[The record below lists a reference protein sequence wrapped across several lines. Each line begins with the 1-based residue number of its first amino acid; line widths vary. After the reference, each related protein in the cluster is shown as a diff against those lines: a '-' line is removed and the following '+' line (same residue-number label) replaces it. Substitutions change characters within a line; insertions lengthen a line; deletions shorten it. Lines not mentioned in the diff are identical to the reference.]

1 MNRPNQ
7 YIRIQILY
15 YKKYILY
22 IITRKIR
29 NFGEN
34 ITQKPNLNTM
44 KKTFRGIFIAILSLG
59 CSVAFAQVATP
70 THKIDKTF
78 TIPTPNYK
86 ISPYTGLDRQGWIDA
101 AEYLLEGAF
110 TYVRNIDD
118 PMYFPKQFEKTY
130 PRDKGGVITAKL
142 EGFCRTL
149 FLAAPLLRE
158 NPDLTLNGIKV
169 ADYYRHQLLNLL
181 DPKSPSYVKPLGKN
195 GGPSQTLVEFGALAI
210 SLSTAKNVLWDP
222 LTQEQKDKLA
232 ATMLSYGNGPTI
244 GSNWMFFNVFV
255 ISFFKQEGYK
265 VNDWRMEDCLKKL
278 LALYRGEGWY
288 NDAPAYDYYSM
299 WAFQMYGPIWAQ
311 MYGHFYPEYAAQFMK
326 NQADLIDN
334 YPYMFN
340 AEGKMNMWGRSIP
353 YRFGAV
359 VPLALLGY
367 QTDKDINFG
376 WMRRI
381 ASSTLL
387 QFIQNPNLLEDNVP
401 TLGFYGP
408 FEPAVQIYSCR
419 GSVYW
424 CAKAFLSLL
433 LPADNPFWAAKEN
446 NGPWDKEFKK
456 DHVYNKFQ
464 PATNLLITDYPNVGG
479 SEMRSWCH
487 ETVAKDWQKFRSSE
501 NYNKLAYHTEFPWM
515 ADGKNGEVSMNYAT
529 KNAKGE
535 WEVLRLYTF
544 KSFEDGI
551 YRRDAVLETNLNIKY
566 NLADIP
572 LPNGVLRIDRVSV
585 PSPTDIRLGHYTLSE
600 TFGKPV
606 IESKSNKV
614 PEATIISNGEYSL
627 AMVNLTNWD
636 KTEVLHPEGIHPVTY
651 KCGLIQNEKHIQ
663 NEEVMVT
670 LMLWKK
676 GDKQFSK
683 KELTPVKSV
692 KIADDKSSVIVT
704 FADKS
709 VKTVKF

>member
-1 MNRPNQ
+1 
-7 YIRIQILY
+7 
-15 YKKYILY
+15 
-22 IITRKIR
+22 
-29 NFGEN
+29 
-34 ITQKPNLNTM
+34 M
-44 KKTFRGIFIAILSLG
+44 KKTFKSILVALFIITSMA
-59 CSVAFAQVATP
+59 AHAQVATP
-70 THKIDKTF
+70 TRKIDQTF
-78 TIPTPNYK
+78 TIPTPDYK
-86 ISPYTGLDRQGWIDA
+86 LSPYTGMTRQGWIDA
-101 AEYLLEGAF
+101 ATYLLDGAF
-110 TYVRNIDD
+110 TYIRDIDD

-130 PRDKGGVITAKL
+130 PRNDGQIPTAKL

-169 ADYYRHQLLNLL
+169 GDYYRHQLLNLIN
-181 DPKSPSYVKPLGKN
+181 PNSPSYIKPLGKN
-195 GGPSQTLVEFGALAI
+195 GGPSQILVEFGALAI
-210 SLSTAKNVLWDP
+210 SLTTAKNVLWDP
-222 LTQEQKDKLA
+222 LTQEQKDQLA

-255 ISFFKQEGYK
+255 ISFFKEQGYK

-299 WAFQMYGPIWAQ
+299 WAFQMYGPIWAHT
-311 MYGHFYPEYAAQFMK
+311 YGHFYPEYAEQFMK

-367 QTDKDINFG
+367 QTDKNINYG

-387 QFIQNPNLLEDNVP
+387 QFVQNPALLEDNVP

-424 CAKAFLSLL
+424 CAKAFLALL
-433 LPADNPFWAAKEN
+433 IPADNPFWTAKEN
-446 NGPWDKEFKK
+446 NGPWDKQFKK
-456 DHVYNKFQ
+456 NNVYNKFQ

-487 ETVAKDWQKFRSSE
+487 ETVAGDWQKFRSSE

-515 ADGKNGEVSMNYAT
+515 ADGANGEVSMNYAT
-529 KNAKGE
+529 LNGKNQ

-544 KSFEDGI
+544 KSFENGI
-551 YRRDAVLETNLNIKY
+551 YRRDAELETNRDIKY

-572 LPNGVLRIDRVSV
+572 LPNGVLRVDKVSV
-585 PSPTDIRLGHYTLSE
+585 PAATSIRLGHYTLPEVGGQPVTE
-600 TFGKPV
+600 T
-606 IESKSNKV
+606 KSAKV
-614 PEATIISNGEYSL
+614 PGATIISNGEYSL
-627 AMVNLTNWD
+627 AMVNLTDWN
-636 KTEVLHPEGIHPVTY
+636 KTSVLHPEGIHPVSNT
-651 KCGLIQNEKHIQ
+651 CGLIMNEKQ
-663 NEEVMVT
+663 VQSEEVMVT

-676 GDKQFSK
+676 GKKTFSK

-692 KIADDKSSVIVT
+692 TISDDKKTITIVM
-704 FADKS
+704 ADKS
-709 VKTVKF
+709 VKQVNF

>member
-1 MNRPNQ
+1 MTTQYDNQ
-7 YIRIQILY
+7 QLLHNIMKRNTLRSILTA
-15 YKKYILY
+15 LWLV
-22 IITRKIR
+22 
-29 NFGEN
+29 
-34 ITQKPNLNTM
+34 PAM
-44 KKTFRGIFIAILSLG
+44 
-59 CSVAFAQVATP
+59 SVMAQVATP
-70 THKIDKTF
+70 THQIEPTF

-86 ISPYTGLDRQGWIDA
+86 VSPYTGLDRQGWIDA
-101 AEYLLEGAF
+101 AEYLLDGAF
-110 TYVRNIDD
+110 TYIRDIDD
-118 PMYFPKQFEKTY
+118 PMYFPKQFDKTY
-130 PRDKGGVITAKL
+130 PNNPGQIPTAKL

-169 ADYYRHQLLNLL
+169 ADYYRHQLLNLIN
-181 DPKSPSYVKPLGKN
+181 PNSPSYIKHRAPN
-195 GGPSQTLVEFGALAI
+195 GGPSQILVEFGALAI

-222 LTQEQKDKLA
+222 LTQAQKDELA

-255 ISFFKQEGYK
+255 ISFFKEQGYE

-340 AEGKMNMWGRSIP
+340 AEGRMNMWGRSIP

-367 QTDKDINFG
+367 QDNADINYG

-387 QFIQNPNLLEDNVP
+387 QFLQHPALLEDNVP

-424 CAKAFLSLL
+424 CGKAFLALL
-433 LPADNPFWAAKEN
+433 LPADNPFWTAKEN
-446 NGPWDKEFKK
+446 NGPWDKEFKNNK
-456 DHVYNKFQ
+456 VYNKFQ

-515 ADGKNGEVSMNYAT
+515 ADGKHGEVSMNYAT
-529 KNAKGE
+529 KNGKGQ

-544 KSFEDGI
+544 KSFEEGI
-551 YRRDAVLETNLNIKY
+551 YRRDAVLETDDKVAY
-566 NLADIP
+566 RLADIP
-572 LPNGVLRIDRVSV
+572 LPNGVLRVDKVSV
-585 PSPTDIRLGHYTLSE
+585 PNPTTIRLGHYTLPKID
-600 TFGKPV
+600 GKSFS
-606 IESKSNKV
+606 IENSKKV
-614 PEATIISNGEYSL
+614 PEATIIGNGEYKL
-627 AMVNLTNWD
+627 ATVPLYGWD
-636 KTEVLHPEGIHPVTY
+636 ATTVHYPVGLHPVSDQ
-651 KCGLIQNEKHIQ
+651 CSLIMSEKAVSGEH
-663 NEEVMVT
+663 VMVT
-670 LMLWKK
+670 LHLWKK
-676 GDKQFSK
+676 GKKPFSH
-683 KELTPVKSV
+683 KELSPVREV
-692 KIADDKSSVIVT
+692 KVADDLSSVEIIM
-704 FADKS
+704 ADKS
-709 VKTVKF
+709 VKSIVF

>member
-1 MNRPNQ
+1 MTTQYDNQ
-7 YIRIQILY
+7 QLLHNIMKRNTLRSILTA
-15 YKKYILY
+15 LW
-22 IITRKIR
+22 
-29 NFGEN
+29 
-34 ITQKPNLNTM
+34 LVSAM
-44 KKTFRGIFIAILSLG
+44 
-59 CSVAFAQVATP
+59 SVMAQVATP
-70 THKIDKTF
+70 THQIEPTF

-86 ISPYTGLDRQGWIDA
+86 VSPYTGLDRQGWIDA
-101 AEYLLEGAF
+101 AEYLLDGAF
-110 TYVRNIDD
+110 TYIRDIDD
-118 PMYFPKQFEKTY
+118 PMYFPKQFDKTY
-130 PRDKGGVITAKL
+130 PNNPGQIPTAKL

-169 ADYYRHQLLNLL
+169 ADYYRHQLLNLIN
-181 DPKSPSYVKPLGKN
+181 PNSPSYIKHRAPN
-195 GGPSQTLVEFGALAI
+195 GGPSQILVEFGALAI

-222 LTQEQKDKLA
+222 LTQAQKDELA

-255 ISFFKQEGYK
+255 ISFFKEQGYE

-340 AEGKMNMWGRSIP
+340 AEGRMNMWGRSIP

-367 QTDKDINFG
+367 QDNADINYG

-387 QFIQNPNLLEDNVP
+387 QFLQHPALLEDNVP

-424 CAKAFLSLL
+424 CGKAFLALL
-433 LPADNPFWAAKEN
+433 LPADNPFWTAKEN
-446 NGPWDKEFKK
+446 NGPWDKEFKNNK
-456 DHVYNKFQ
+456 VYNKFQ

-515 ADGKNGEVSMNYAT
+515 ADGKHGEVSMNYAT
-529 KNAKGE
+529 KNGKGQ

-544 KSFEDGI
+544 KSFEEGI
-551 YRRDAVLETNLNIKY
+551 YRRDAVLETDDKVAY
-566 NLADIP
+566 RLADIP
-572 LPNGVLRIDRVSV
+572 LPNGVLRVDKVSV
-585 PSPTDIRLGHYTLSE
+585 PNPTTIRLGHYTLPKID
-600 TFGKPV
+600 GKSFS
-606 IESKSNKV
+606 IENSKKV
-614 PEATIISNGEYSL
+614 PEATIIGNGEYKL
-627 AMVNLTNWD
+627 ATVPLYGWD
-636 KTEVLHPEGIHPVTY
+636 ATTVHYPVGLHPVSDQ
-651 KCGLIQNEKHIQ
+651 CSLIMSEKAVNGEHI
-663 NEEVMVT
+663 MVT
-670 LMLWKK
+670 LHLWKK
-676 GDKQFSK
+676 GKKPFSH
-683 KELTPVKSV
+683 KELSPVREV
-692 KIADDKSSVIVT
+692 KVADDLSSVEIIM
-704 FADKS
+704 ADKS
-709 VKTVKF
+709 VKSIVF

>member
-1 MNRPNQ
+1 
-7 YIRIQILY
+7 
-15 YKKYILY
+15 
-22 IITRKIR
+22 
-29 NFGEN
+29 
-34 ITQKPNLNTM
+34 M
-44 KKTFRGIFIAILSLG
+44 KKNTLKRLLLGILMLPAAH
-59 CSVAFAQVATP
+59 AFAQVATP
-70 THKIDKTF
+70 THSIEQTF
-78 TIPTPNYK
+78 TIPSPNYK
-86 ISPYTGLDRQGWIDA
+86 VSPYTGLDRQGWIDV
-101 AEYLLEGAF
+101 AEWLLDGAF
-110 TYVRNIDD
+110 TYIRDIDD
-118 PMYFPKQFEKTY
+118 PMYFPKQFDKTY
-130 PRDKGGVITAKL
+130 PRDNGQVPTAKL

-149 FLAAPLLRE
+149 FLAAPLLKE

-169 ADYYRHQLLNLL
+169 ADYYRHQLLNLIN
-181 DPKSPSYVKPLGKN
+181 PKSPSYIKHRAPN
-195 GGPSQTLVEFGALAI
+195 GGPSQILVEFGALAI

-222 LTQEQKDKLA
+222 LTQAQKDELA

-255 ISFFKQEGYK
+255 ISFFKEQGYE

-326 NQADLIDN
+326 NQLDLVDN

-340 AEGKMNMWGRSIP
+340 ADGRMNMWGRSIP

-367 QTDKDINFG
+367 QKDADINFG

-387 QFIQNPNLLEDNVP
+387 QFAQNPNFLEDNVP

-408 FEPAVQIYSCR
+408 YEPAVQIYSCR

-424 CAKAFLSLL
+424 CGKAFLALL
-433 LPADNPFWAAKEN
+433 LPADNPFWTAKEN
-446 NGPWDKEFKK
+446 NGPWEKELKK
-456 DHVYNKFQ
+456 GNVYNKLQ
-464 PATNLLITDYPNVGG
+464 PATNLMITDYPNVGG
-479 SEMRSWCH
+479 AEMRSWCH
-487 ETVAKDWQKFRSSE
+487 ETVANDWQKFRSSE

-529 KNAKGE
+529 KNAKNQ

-544 KSFEDGI
+544 KSFEEGI
-551 YRRDAVLETNLNIKY
+551 YRRDAELETNRDIKY

-585 PSPTDIRLGHYTLSE
+585 PTATTIRLGHYTLPKVEDKTFSIEKSKQVPDAVIIGNSE
-600 TFGKPV
+600 YKLAT
-606 IESKSNKV
+606 V
-614 PEATIISNGEYSL
+614 PLYG
-627 AMVNLTNWD
+627 WD
-636 KTEVLHPEGIHPVTY
+636 KTSVHYPTGLHPVSDQ
-651 KCGLIQNEKHIQ
+651 CSLIMSEKAVDGQHI
-663 NEEVMVT
+663 MVT
-670 LMLWKK
+670 LHLWKK
-676 GDKQFSK
+676 GNKAFSK
-683 KELTPVKSV
+683 KELSPVTSV
-692 KIADDKSSVIVT
+692 KVADDLSCVEIT
-704 FADKS
+704 MADKS
-709 VKTVKF
+709 IKKVTF

>member
-1 MNRPNQ
+1 MTTQYNNQ
-7 YIRIQILY
+7 QLLHNIMKRNTLRSILTT
-15 YKKYILY
+15 LW
-22 IITRKIR
+22 
-29 NFGEN
+29 
-34 ITQKPNLNTM
+34 LVSAM
-44 KKTFRGIFIAILSLG
+44 
-59 CSVAFAQVATP
+59 SVMAQVATP
-70 THKIDKTF
+70 THQIEPTF

-86 ISPYTGLDRQGWIDA
+86 VSPYTGLDRQGWIDA
-101 AEYLLEGAF
+101 AEYLLDGAF
-110 TYVRNIDD
+110 TYIRDIDD
-118 PMYFPKQFEKTY
+118 PMYFPKQFDKTY
-130 PRDKGGVITAKL
+130 PNNPGQIPTAKL

-169 ADYYRHQLLNLL
+169 ADYYRHQLLNLIN
-181 DPKSPSYVKPLGKN
+181 PNSPSYIKHRAPN
-195 GGPSQTLVEFGALAI
+195 GGPSQILVEFGALAI

-222 LTQEQKDKLA
+222 LTQAQKDELA

-255 ISFFKQEGYK
+255 ISFFKEQGYE

-340 AEGKMNMWGRSIP
+340 AEGRMNMWGRSIP

-367 QTDKDINFG
+367 QDNADINYG

-387 QFIQNPNLLEDNVP
+387 QFLQHPALLEDNVP

-424 CAKAFLSLL
+424 CGKAFLALL
-433 LPADNPFWAAKEN
+433 LPADNPFWTAKEN
-446 NGPWDKEFKK
+446 NGPWDKEFKNNK
-456 DHVYNKFQ
+456 VYNKFQ

-515 ADGKNGEVSMNYAT
+515 ADGKHGEVSMNYAT
-529 KNAKGE
+529 KNGKGQ

-544 KSFEDGI
+544 KSFDDNI
-551 YRRDAVLETNLNIKY
+551 YRRDAVLETNENIRY

-572 LPNGVLRIDRVSV
+572 LANGVLRIDKVSV
-585 PSPTDIRLGHYTLSE
+585 PAPTTIRLGHYTLPKVA
-600 TFGKPV
+600 GKAFS
-606 IESKSNKV
+606 IEKSKKV
-614 PEATIISNGEYSL
+614 PEAVIIGNGEYKL
-627 AMVNLTNWD
+627 ATVPLYGWD
-636 KTEVLHPEGIHPVTY
+636 KTTIHYPVGLHPVSDQ
-651 KCGLIQNEKHIQ
+651 CNLIMSEKAVNGTHI
-663 NEEVMVT
+663 MVT
-670 LMLWKK
+670 LHLWKK
-676 GDKQFSK
+676 GEKEFK
-683 KELTPVKSV
+683 AKELSPVKSV
-692 KIADDKSSVIVT
+692 KVSEDLQSVEVVMADN
-704 FADKS
+704 
-709 VKTVKF
+709 TVKVVKF

>member
-1 MNRPNQ
+1 
-7 YIRIQILY
+7 
-15 YKKYILY
+15 
-22 IITRKIR
+22 
-29 NFGEN
+29 
-34 ITQKPNLNTM
+34 M

-70 THKIDKTF
+70 THKIEKTF

-149 FLAAPLLRE
+149 FLAAPLLKE

-232 ATMLSYGNGPTI
+232 TTMLSYGNGPTI

-367 QTDKDINFG
+367 QTDKDVNFG

-433 LPADNPFWAAKEN
+433 LPADNPFWTAKEN

-551 YRRDAVLETNLNIKY
+551 YRRDAVLETNLSIKY

-627 AMVNLTNWD
+627 AMINLTEWD

-692 KIADDKSSVIVT
+692 KIADDKNSVIVT

>member
-1 MNRPNQ
+1 MEYIQKIVVPLTTQYDNQ
-7 YIRIQILY
+7 QLLHNIMKRNTLRSILTA
-15 YKKYILY
+15 LW
-22 IITRKIR
+22 
-29 NFGEN
+29 
-34 ITQKPNLNTM
+34 LVSAM
-44 KKTFRGIFIAILSLG
+44 
-59 CSVAFAQVATP
+59 SVMAQVATP
-70 THKIDKTF
+70 THQIEPTF

-86 ISPYTGLDRQGWIDA
+86 VSPYTGLDRQGWIDA
-101 AEYLLEGAF
+101 AEYLLDGAF
-110 TYVRNIDD
+110 TYIRDIDD
-118 PMYFPKQFEKTY
+118 PMYFPKQFDKTY
-130 PRDKGGVITAKL
+130 PNNPGQIPTAKL

-169 ADYYRHQLLNLL
+169 ADYYRHQLLNLIN
-181 DPKSPSYVKPLGKN
+181 PNSPSYIKHRAPN
-195 GGPSQTLVEFGALAI
+195 GGPSQILVEFGALAI

-222 LTQEQKDKLA
+222 LTQAQKDELA

-255 ISFFKQEGYK
+255 ISFFKEQGYE

-340 AEGKMNMWGRSIP
+340 AEGRMNMWGRSIP

-367 QTDKDINFG
+367 QDNADINYG

-387 QFIQNPNLLEDNVP
+387 QFLQHPALLEDNVP

-424 CAKAFLSLL
+424 CGKAFLALL
-433 LPADNPFWAAKEN
+433 LPADNPFWTAKEN
-446 NGPWDKEFKK
+446 NGPWDKEFKNNK
-456 DHVYNKFQ
+456 VYNKFQ

-515 ADGKNGEVSMNYAT
+515 ADGKHGEVSMNYAT
-529 KNAKGE
+529 KNGKGQ

-544 KSFEDGI
+544 KSFDDNI
-551 YRRDAVLETNLNIKY
+551 YRRDAVLETNENIRY

-572 LPNGVLRIDRVSV
+572 LANGVLRIDKVSV
-585 PSPTDIRLGHYTLSE
+585 PAPTTIRLGHYTLPKVD
-600 TFGKPV
+600 GKAFS
-606 IESKSNKV
+606 IEKSKKV
-614 PEATIISNGEYSL
+614 PEAVIIGNGEYKL
-627 AMVNLTNWD
+627 ATVPLYGWD
-636 KTEVLHPEGIHPVTY
+636 KTTIHYPVGLHPVSDQ
-651 KCGLIQNEKHIQ
+651 CNLIMSEKAVNGTHI
-663 NEEVMVT
+663 MVT
-670 LMLWKK
+670 LHLWKK
-676 GDKQFSK
+676 GEKEFK
-683 KELTPVKSV
+683 AKELSPVKSV
-692 KIADDKSSVIVT
+692 KVAEDLQSVEVVMADN
-704 FADKS
+704 
-709 VKTVKF
+709 TVKVVKF

>member
-1 MNRPNQ
+1 
-7 YIRIQILY
+7 
-15 YKKYILY
+15 
-22 IITRKIR
+22 
-29 NFGEN
+29 
-34 ITQKPNLNTM
+34 M

-149 FLAAPLLRE
+149 FLAAPLLKE

-433 LPADNPFWAAKEN
+433 LPADNPFWTAKEN

-606 IESKSNKV
+606 MESKSNKV

-676 GDKQFSK
+676 GDKQFCK